1 MSRRKRQTEDRPKNR
16 LLPELAWGGG
26 LVLLTLLVYIP
37 AMDAGVIW
45 DDNHLIFE
53 NPTIRSPG
61 GLKDIWFST
70 KLPDYWPL
78 TSTMFF
84 LEWRIWKNDHS
95 GYHIVNILLHG
106 LCSVVMW
113 RILRRLAIPG
123 AWVAAAIFAVHP
135 VAVASAAWISERKN
149 TLSMLWCALAVL
161 AYLRFDDKKHWGWYV
176 AALVSFLLALLAK
189 TSIVLVP
196 LVILILCWWRRGQ
209 IRPLD
214 LLMVLPLLLMSF
226 GLGLLTLKTQ
236 AVGIAHLRPEGL
248 ASRIAATGLCTWFY
262 FYKTLLPVGLSMIY
276 PRWDVVATSVW
287 SWLPLAGLVGA
298 AGLCAW
304 CWKTI
309 WGGAVLLAI
318 GCYIALLLPVLGLV
332 QMKFHMYSLVADHL
346 HYLALIVPIALVV
359 AGLTKL
365 FARYRNGDKAAR
377 ALAAVV
383 LVALSALSWQRAQA
397 FVDNFALWTDTV
409 AKNPAAWAAHSNL
422 GESYRQRKNVDQAM
436 VHFRK
441 AVEIEPTAVKA
452 RNNLANLLGAQG
464 EVTKAIEHFTLALE
478 IAPEYAEAHYNLA
491 NIYRDQTRVKLAL
504 EHYQLALEN
513 NPRYAKAHHNM
524 AITLMKIDRV
534 DDAIDHYR
542 RALRINP
549 TYALAHYNLSNA
561 LKKQGLYQEA
571 NKHRSIAAR
580 LQRTGRGR

>member
-1 MSRRKRQTEDRPKNR
+1 MSRRQRRKEDLPENR

-106 LCSVVMW
+106 LCSVVIW
-113 RILRRLAIPG
+113 HILRRLAIPG

-161 AYLRFDDKKHWGWYV
+161 AYLRFDDEKKWGWY
-176 AALVSFLLALLAK
+176 AAVLAAFLLALLAK
-189 TSIVLVP
+189 TSVILVP
-196 LVILILCWWRRGQ
+196 FVILILCWWRRG
-209 IRPLD
+209 RFRSSD

-236 AVGIAHLRPEGL
+236 AVGISHLRPEGMG
-248 ASRIAATGLCTWFY
+248 SQIAAAGLCTGFY
-262 FYKTLLPVGLSMIY
+262 LYKTLLPIGLSMIY

-304 CWKTI
+304 YWKTI

-318 GCYIALLLPVLGLV
+318 ACYIALLLPVLGLV

-359 AGLTKL
+359 AGLAKL
-365 FARYRNGDKAAR
+365 SSRYRNGDKAAR
-377 ALAAVV
+377 TLVAVV

-397 FVDNFALWTDTV
+397 FGDNFSLWTDTV
-409 AKNPAAWAAHSNL
+409 AKNPVAWAAHSNL
-422 GESYRQRKNVDQAM
+422 GESYRQRKDVDQAM

-452 RNNLANLLGAQG
+452 LNNLANFLGDQG
-464 EVTKAIEHFTLALE
+464 QVTSAIEHFKLALE
-478 IAPEYAEAHYNLA
+478 IAPEYAAAHYNLA
-491 NIYRDQTRVKLAL
+491 NLYRDQNRVRPAL

-513 NPRYAKAHHNM
+513 NPSYAKAHHNM

-534 DDAIDHYR
+534 DDAVDHYR

-561 LKKQGLYQEA
+561 LKKQGFHQEA
-571 NKHRSIAAR
+571 AKHRSIAAR
-580 LQRTGRGR
+580 LQRMGRGQ